1 MPILKPEGGTVS
13 GSGPRSSGAKVLVRR
28 GDIEGHQRPPGGD
41 FSQRAVIPSALTRLA
56 VPFLGVHCVDTS
68 EPVIAL
74 TYDDGPHPE
83 HTPGILD
90 ALAAH
95 QARAT
100 FFVMTPAA
108 RAHPAIVRRIL
119 DEGHCIG
126 LHGPD
131 HRSLL
136 SLGTREAV
144 GAVARARDEL
154 QQLAGTAVR
163 LYRPPYG
170 HHTLR
175 QARAIRRLGLE
186 LVLWSSHGLDWIDRP
201 VQDIVQDLAES
212 VFPGAVLLLHDDRAD
227 PEQLA
232 DGEALPRFDKALVT
246 HRLLERLAERD
257 LVVRPVEDLL
267 ARYPHVLSGSRE
279 RMRRR

>member
-1 MPILKPEGGTVS
+1 MPILKPGGGTVS
-13 GSGPRSSGAKVLVRR
+13 GSGPRSRGAKVLVRR

-41 FSQRAVIPSALTRLA
+41 FSQRAVIPPTLTRLA
-56 VPFLGVHCVDTS
+56 APFLGVHCVDTS
-68 EPVIAL
+68 ERVIAL

-95 QARAT
+95 EARAT

-108 RAHPAIVRRIL
+108 RAHPRVLRRIL
-119 DEGHCIG
+119 DEGHRIG

-136 SLGTREAV
+136 SMGTREAV
-144 GAVARARDEL
+144 GVVTRARQEL
-154 QQLAGTAVR
+154 QQLTGTEVR

-170 HHTLR
+170 HHTPG
-175 QARAIRRLGLE
+175 QARAIRRLGLQ
-186 LVLWSSHGLDWIDRP
+186 LLLWSSDGLDWIDRP
-201 VQDIVQDLAES
+201 VEDIVQRAADS
-212 VFPGAVLLLHDDRAD
+212 VFPGAVLLMHDARAD
-227 PEQLA
+227 PEMLA
-232 DGEALPRFDKALVT
+232 DEESLPRFDKAQVT
-246 HRLLERLAERD
+246 NRLLQRLAERNM
-257 LVVRPVEDLL
+257 VVRPVEDLL
-267 ARYPHVLSGSRE
+267 AHYPQVFSGSRE